1 MRLSRIDTRLYAL
14 VLFSAVSYSVVH
26 GAQAS
31 EAIPRSEH
39 PRPMFERSAWMNLNG
54 AWQFA
59 LKDKPDGEPRSIR
72 FDKAIVVPFP
82 WQSRLSGLELKKDGV
97 GWYRRRIEVPTAW
110 KGQRVYLRFE
120 AVDQEATVWLD
131 GKQVGENRVTYIPFA
146 IDITDHVTWGQ
157 KQELVV
163 RAVDFNSTDYPKGK
177 QHNWYTHTGGIWQTV
192 WLEARP
198 GTHID
203 HFQVYPDIKAGTARF
218 EIDLAGEGSVKA
230 NVAIASP
237 DNAFPKVSGQ
247 ATLTDGRGR
256 VSLTVKVPEPK
267 LWHPDSPHL
276 YPAVI
281 TCQGGGATDTVKTYF
296 GLREVSRAKWAG
308 KDYEYILLNG
318 EPLYLRTAL
327 DQSFNPDGI
336 YTAPTD
342 AFLRRD
348 MEIAKEAG
356 LNGLRIHIKID
367 EPRRLYWADK
377 LGVIILYDIPNM
389 GSHPPKDG
397 KRCNWEDTWRGAI
410 RRDFNHPCV
419 LAWVLFNETWG
430 IRHDATWDAWIEE
443 LYHETKRLDPTRL
456 VEDNSPCR
464 YDHVITDINSWHFY
478 INDYHDARRH
488 IRNVVKQTHPGS
500 NFNYVKG
507 RSQNAEP
514 LINSEY
520 GGISAGSG
528 DGDISWCVKYLTNEL
543 RLHPKICGYVYTE
556 LDDIEWEH
564 NGIVN
569 YDRSAKEYGYDAWCP
584 SMTLADVFAAD
595 FICMDV
601 EPCPRCKPGQSLIV
615 PLKFSHY
622 DRRRIARAKLVWRLD
637 GIDRFGEH
645 HEGLG
650 NGELRFVPKHYDVVD
665 LPPIKT
671 TLPKEQMIAS
681 LWCAVV
687 ADDGRVVAR
696 NYINVDVYDKAQPR
710 VEVPEEH
717 TLVVRWDPMLERVT
731 WPPQVTPPGIAAF
744 EKRFFE
750 RSGEL
755 TYRIELPETL
765 KPDSIKRM
773 VFSAEMA
780 ARAGA
785 EKYDWPFP
793 KGNHNYPQTQEEK
806 FPSHIEVLLCGER
819 VRGFVLPDDPADAR
833 GPLSHVAGVDPGSY
847 GYLQKVTIEG
857 EPLRRAMRA
866 CGSGD
871 KQTLELVLRVPSDAK
886 NKHGLAVFGD
896 RLGRYPMDPTLKI
909 VTRSR
914 HGIRS
919 GQVGRQMSWD
929 KVVPAAMEGK
939 PMWRYTTKRPGEDWT
954 SPTVD
959 DASWELGRAGF
970 GKPGTPGARVFTK
983 WDRREIWLRKAFT
996 VEDADKVS
1004 AGLLTYHHDEDV
1016 EVYLNG
1022 RRILAKSGY
1031 VKTYQAELLG
1041 KEALRHLTSG
1051 RNVLAVY
1058 CRQTTGG
1065 QFIDVGLSLLKE

>member
-1 MRLSRIDTRLYAL
+1 MRSIAVNETFTVLIL
-14 VLFSAVSYSVVH
+14 VLAVVWMAGSSAAM
-26 GAQAS
+26 AQ
-31 EAIPRSEH
+31 AIPRPEH

-59 LKDKPDGEPRSIR
+59 FKDKPEGDPGSIQ
-72 FDKAIVVPFP
+72 FDQAIVVPFP
-82 WQSRLSGLELKKDGV
+82 WQSRLSGLELNKDGV
-97 GWYRRRIEVPTAW
+97 GWYRRRVEVPTEW
-110 KGQRVYLRFE
+110 KGQRVFLRFE

-131 GKQVGENRVTYIPFA
+131 GKQIGENRVTYIPFA
-146 IDITDHVTWGQ
+146 IEITDHVAWGK

-177 QHNWYTHTGGIWQTV
+177 QHRWYTHTAGIWQTV

-198 GTHID
+198 AAHIE

-218 EIDLAGEGSVKA
+218 EIDLTGRGSEQA
-230 NVAIASP
+230 EVAIASP
-237 DNAFPKVSGQ
+237 DKAFPKVSGKT
-247 ATLTDGRGR
+247 ALAGGKGH
-256 VSLTVKVPEPK
+256 VSLTVKVPEAK

-276 YPAVI
+276 YPATL
-281 TCQGGGATDTVKTYF
+281 TCRAGGTTDTVKTYF
-296 GLREVSRAKWAG
+296 GLREVSRATWAG

-327 DQSFNPDGI
+327 DQSFNPEGV

-377 LGVIILYDIPNM
+377 LGVVILYDIPNM

-410 RRDFNHPCV
+410 RRDFNHPCI

-430 IRHDATWDAWIEE
+430 IQHGPEWDAWIEE
-443 LYHETKRLDPTRL
+443 LYHETKKLDPTRL

-488 IRNVVKQTHPGS
+488 IRNVVKQTYPGS

-507 RSQNAEP
+507 RKQNTEP

-543 RLHPKICGYVYTE
+543 RLYPKICGYVYTE

-569 YDRSAKEYGYDAWCP
+569 YDRSAKEYGYEAWCP
-584 SMTLADVFAAD
+584 DMTLADVFAAD
-595 FICMDV
+595 FIGMDI
-601 EPCPRCKPGQSLIV
+601 EPCPRRKPGGSLTV

-622 DRRRIARAKLVWRLD
+622 DRRKVARAKLIWRLD
-637 GIDRFGEH
+637 GIDRFGDA

-650 NGELRFVPKHYDVVD
+650 SGEQRFVPKHYDLID
-665 LPPIKT
+665 MPPIKV
-671 TLPKEQMIAS
+671 TLPREQMIAS

-687 ADDGRVVAR
+687 ADDGRVMAR
-696 NYINVDVYDKAQPR
+696 NYINVDVIDKPQPR
-710 VEVPEEH
+710 VETPEPR
-717 TLVVRWDPMLERVT
+717 TLFLRWDPMMSQVS
-731 WPPQVTPPGIAAF
+731 WPPPATPPGVMGF

-750 RSGEL
+750 KTGEI
-755 TYRIELPETL
+755 TYRISLPDEIQ
-765 KPDSIKRM
+765 PEAVKRM

-785 EKYDWPFP
+785 LKYDWPFP
-793 KGNHNYPQTQEEK
+793 KGNHNYPQTQERK
-806 FPSHIEVLLCGER
+806 FPSDVEVLLCGQR
-819 VRGFVLPDDPADAR
+819 VATLTLPDDPADAR
-833 GPLSHVAGVDPGSY
+833 GPLSHTAMVDPGSY
-847 GYLQKVTIEG
+847 GFLQRIKIEG
-857 EPLRRAMRA
+857 EALRSALKA
-866 CGSGD
+866 CAASGD
-871 KQTLELVLRVPSDAK
+871 KTLELTLRVPAGAK
-886 NKHGLAVFGD
+886 NQHGLAVFGD
-896 RLGRYPMDPTLKI
+896 RLGRYPVDPTLMI
-909 VTRSR
+909 HTRSP
-914 HGIRS
+914 HGVKP
-919 GQVGRQMSWD
+919 GQVGKEATWD
-929 KVVPAAMEGK
+929 QLVPTAEQGK
-939 PMWRYTTKRPGEDWT
+939 PMWRYTTKKPGSGWMRPGM
-954 SPTVD
+954 D
-959 DASWELGRAGF
+959 DSGWGLGRSGF

-983 WDRREIWLRKAFT
+983 WTTPDIWLRKAFT
-996 VEDADKVS
+996 VEDAKTTS
-1004 AGLLTYHHDEDV
+1004 ALLLSCHHDEDV

-1022 RRILAKSGY
+1022 HRILKRRGY
-1031 VKTYQAELLG
+1031 LTDYKVELLPR
-1041 KEALRHLTSG
+1041 EAVGHLKAG
-1051 RNVLAVY
+1051 RNVLAVH
-1058 CRQTTGG
+1058 CHQTGG
-1065 QFIDVGLSLLKE
+1065 GQYIDVGLSLLKQ